1 MANDIDKTSP
11 HYKGEFGSIYEVNQ
25 KFPNGGVAG
34 DYVEID
40 GWAHYW
46 NADRGTWCVNAQRDS
61 YWDELITGIIE
72 KFKLIKGATYMG
84 VAGLDTVPQAFTGA
98 KMYYF
103 ATIAGTYKNFGG
115 LVVPQGI
122 NVLYSENGSSWACS
136 SLLEVTQEV
145 GESEWKVVSQ
155 KVVNDALTK
164 KANKADMD
172 IELGKKFDKTSVTQ
186 DSGDSEELVM
196 SQKAVSDKLSDL
208 SKAAMYN
215 NLKRLR
221 RIPILNEEKCKNGG
235 RYVEIEN
242 LILDLEIIS
251 NSRRNFAPVSFSLS
265 GGNNIS
271 ITFFEVDTDG
281 HYLPT
286 LKSFMINFKTKERTL
301 LYVLDKEV
309 SIDGYTAKVSIAID
323 SSAMTVDFDAYSPSF
338 VSDSVH
344 GEHWGL
350 ISILRMLQNTDTDV
364 ATLQDRVDKLYL
376 YGNSLFQ
383 NLAETNQFLVTN
395 GAQSSSDKYTG
406 YITKYIPVKQGE
418 KYRCFG
424 DFNYTNFGGN
434 VWGYSDTSGNGP
446 VDLGH
451 CMNGTGVTIEIPNNV
466 NYIRMCSTKI
476 AGQVPYIVPY
486 PSMESYFGESIE
498 GLNGSIEG
506 LNGSII
512 PVSKPELVFGLESVS
527 SQSHV
532 TNVTTNS
539 FVYDLESRAGNF
551 WLDIK
556 IGSLASLTALK
567 DYNKCILLVTFDLEQ
582 LAGEDVMDHINIW
595 RAGQSGY
602 VEGKNVSMRS
612 IQAGFAYYEAKL
624 SSLVYPE
631 GLHIWIEALGGTKWR
646 ISNFKI
652 TVAPSYDIIKGGS
665 VNTALA
671 DVNTALA
678 DVNDTKQS
686 RISLFDMEKCA
697 SNTRILQILDFLLD
711 LELHWDDGQDDEV
724 YALVSIIGGG
734 ESKAVKF
741 YAVDENG
748 KYLNTLHGFTLN
760 FGKVTGVKY
769 LLDQKITTNSGKTG
783 TCSIVVDWDKWT
795 FTQDAMNPC
804 YHSNSI
810 YSEHTGPIMYLRQLA
825 GLGNQLAGLGNQLAG
840 LGVQNVG
847 NGEKVIYLTTAN
859 NTGSAVSNVT
869 SNSFEISSDSTGYVW
884 SYTAP
889 PFTPSGNNYIHV
901 KCKLND
907 LTPNLEG
914 SSDVVTMWLSD
925 GRSTYNA
932 DGCVSVGS
940 FSTEI
945 DYKFD
950 PAYYTVYK
958 KWTKFSVW
966 LSISA
971 GSSGGTKRWRVTD
984 FEVYEVSEVVNGLSG
999 NNAKELFED
1008 VASKLSDINSEIA
1021 GLGEA
1026 DTELISPSGNKF
1038 ELSVQDDGTLKALP
1052 IIPNKGAFFGNSLLA
1067 GSGYGM
1073 AASDDQHDYYYLIN
1087 SYIKSLNG
1095 SYTYNKY
1102 SSYEFEGISS
1112 EDAIENAVNAVVN
1125 NLTGDET
1132 LVSIQLGDNVNTTEK
1147 NAVFPA
1153 SSLALCKAVRAKC
1166 PNARIVWMGMW
1177 YSSDSRYQAIQNACK
1192 QTGCKFISYNGLRDS
1207 DASSKI
1213 GNIQKKSSAKRTISD
1228 VINVVENSLSGSTKN
1243 ITVTFTVSGSSY
1255 TSTLDV
1261 SDYSLNSGTMT
1272 YTSEYDIIT
1281 SGGVAS
1287 HPGDE
1292 GFRRISNRFLYEMKL
1307 TDDKE
1312 YYKKQ

>member
-1 MANDIDKTSP
+1 MGKIKKILENELVGGTQNTDVYPVTSVKAVYDENNERLD
-11 HYKGEFGSIYEVNQ
+11 HILNRRGVVNISTNYNADHTAEVLTLSQAIAKVPSSDRVLGFQGN
-25 KFPNGGVAG
+25 
-34 DYVEID
+34 ILTSD
-40 GWAHYW
+40 GWATYKFT
-46 NADRGTWCVNAQRDS
+46 GTDITQWGNTS
-61 YWDELITGIIE
+61 YWALVADSVTMAQEGGLSKE
-72 KFKLIKGATYMG
+72 KAISQRA
-84 VAGLDTVPQAFTGA
+84 
-98 KMYYF
+98 
-103 ATIAGTYKNFGG
+103 ATI
-115 LVVPQGI
+115 
-122 NVLYSENGSSWACS
+122 
-136 SLLEVTQEV
+136 
-145 GESEWKVVSQ
+145 ES
-155 KVVNDALTK
+155 
-164 KANKADMD
+164 
-172 IELGKKFDKTSVTQ
+172 
-186 DSGDSEELVM
+186 
-196 SQKAVSDKLSDL
+196 
-208 SKAAMYN
+208 
-215 NLKRLR
+215 LKRLR
-221 RIPILNEEKCKNGG
+221 RITILDEEKCKGG
-235 RYVEIEN
+235 SRYADIEN

-251 NSRRNFAPVSFSLS
+251 SSGRNFAPVSFYLS
-265 GGNNIS
+265 GSNNIS
-271 ITFFEVDTDG
+271 ITFYEVDTDG
-281 HYLPT
+281 NYLPT
-286 LKSFMINFKTKERTL
+286 FKSFSINFNTKERTL

-323 SSAMTVDFDAYSPSF
+323 SSAMTVDFDAYKPSF

-383 NLAETNQFLVTN
+383 NLTETNKFLITN
-395 GAQSSSDKYTG
+395 GVQSSSAGYTG
-406 YITKYIPVKQGE
+406 YITGYIPVKQGE

-424 DFNYTNFGGN
+424 DFNYTNWGGN

-486 PSMESYFGESIE
+486 PSVEGYFGESIE

-512 PVSKPELVFGLESVS
+512 PVSKPELVFGLKSVS
-527 SQSHV
+527 SQPNV
-532 TNVTTNS
+532 TNVTGNS
-539 FVYDLESRAGNF
+539 FVYDLEGKTGNH
-551 WLDIK
+551 WLDIN
-556 IGSLASLTALK
+556 IGSSSSLTALK

-582 LAGEDVMDHINIW
+582 LAGENVSDHVNIW

-602 VEGKNVSMRS
+602 VGGKSTIIERV
-612 IQAGFAYYEAKL
+612 QAGFAYYEAKL
-624 SSLVYPE
+624 SSLVYSE
-631 GLHIWIEALGGTKWR
+631 GLHIWIEASGGTKWR

-678 DVNDTKQS
+678 DVNNTKQS

-697 SNTRILQILDFLLD
+697 SNSRISQILDFLLD

-724 YALVSIIGGG
+724 YALVSISGGG
-734 ESKAVKF
+734 ESKSVTF

-748 KYLNTLHGFTLN
+748 KYLNTFHAFSMD

-769 LLDQKITTNSGKTG
+769 LLDQKITSNSGKTG
-783 TCSIVVDWDKWT
+783 TCSIVVNWDKWT
-795 FTQDAMNPC
+795 FTKDAMNPC

-810 YSEHTGPIMYLRQLA
+810 YSEHAGPIMYLR
-825 GLGNQLAGLGNQLAG
+825 QLAGLGNQLAG

-859 NTGSAVSNVT
+859 NTGSVVSNVT
-869 SNSFEISSDSTGYVW
+869 SNSFEISTTNTGSSW
-884 SYTAP
+884 SHTTP
-889 PFTPSGNNYIHV
+889 PFTPSGNNYVHV
-901 KCKLND
+901 KCKLED
-907 LTPNLEG
+907 LTPDLET
-914 SSDVVTMWLSD
+914 SNVVTMWLSD
-925 GRSTYNA
+925 GRSTYNK
-932 DGCVSVGS
+932 DGCVSVGT

-958 KWTKFSVW
+958 NWTKFGVW
-966 LSISA
+966 LAITA

-984 FEVYEVSEVVNGLSG
+984 FEVYEVLESVNGLSG

-1008 VASKLSDINSEIA
+1008 VASRLSDINSEIE
-1021 GLGEA
+1021 GLGEV

-1073 AASDDQHDYYYLIN
+1073 AASDDRHDYFYLIN

-1095 SYTYNKY
+1095 SYVYNKY
-1102 SSYEFEGISS
+1102 SSTGFEGITSK
-1112 EDAIENAVNAVVN
+1112 DAIESAVNAVVN

-1132 LVSIQLGDNVNTTEK
+1132 LVSIQLGDNVNTAEK

-1166 PNARIVWMGMW
+1166 PNARVVWMGMW
-1177 YSSDSRYQAIQNACK
+1177 YSSDSKYQAIQNACK
-1192 QTGCKFISYNGLRDS
+1192 QTGCKFISYEGLKGS
-1207 DASSKI
+1207 DANSKI
-1213 GNIQKKSSAKRTISD
+1213 GNIQKKSSAQRTISD
-1228 VINVVENSLSGSTKN
+1228 VTNVVENSSSGSTKN

-1261 SDYSLNSGTMT
+1261 SSYSLSGGTLT

-1281 SGGVAS
+1281 AGGVAS

-1307 TDDKE
+1307 TDDQE
-1312 YYKKQ
+1312 YYKKSE

>member
-1 MANDIDKTSP
+1 MSDNNINLTAPIHAATKLG
-11 HYKGEFGSIYEVNQ
+11 KAVAAREVFMDGDTQNIQ
-25 KFPNGGVAG
+25 K
-34 DYVEID
+34 EI
-40 GWAHYW
+40 
-46 NADRGTWCVNAQRDS
+46 
-61 YWDELITGIIE
+61 EGINSRHNTLSE
-72 KFKLIKGATYMG
+72 KHKSLS
-84 VAGLDTVPQAFTGA
+84 DTV
-98 KMYYF
+98 
-103 ATIAGTYKNFGG
+103 
-115 LVVPQGI
+115 QGI
-122 NVLYSENGSSWACS
+122 SATGKANTATEVTYNNTNSGIVAENIQDAVDKLAAKDATKAEKSDVQSSISELKAKNTSQDAEIAKKFNSENII
-136 SLLEVTQEV
+136 QE
-145 GESEWKVVSQ
+145 
-155 KVVNDALTK
+155 
-164 KANKADMD
+164 
-172 IELGKKFDKTSVTQ
+172 
-186 DSGDSEELVM
+186 SGDAEDKVM

-208 SKAAMYN
+208 ALAAMYN
-215 NLKRLR
+215 DLKRLR

-271 ITFFEVDTDG
+271 ITFYEVDTDG

-338 VSDSVH
+338 VSDTVH

-383 NLAETNQFLVTN
+383 DLAETNQFLVTN
-395 GAQSSSDKYTG
+395 GAQNSSDKYTG

-539 FVYDLESRAGNF
+539 FVYDLENRANNF

-582 LAGEDVMDHINIW
+582 LAGEDVIDHINIW

-602 VEGKNVSMRS
+602 VEGKNVSIGS

-652 TVAPSYDIIKGGS
+652 TVAPSFDIIKGS
-665 VNTALA
+665 SVNTALADVNTALADVNTALA

-734 ESKAVKF
+734 ESKIIKF

-769 LLDQKITTNSGKTG
+769 LLDQKIATNSGKTG

-795 FTQDAMNPC
+795 FTQEAMNPC

-810 YSEHTGPIMYLRQLA
+810 YSEHAGPIMYLRQLA

-859 NTGSAVSNVT
+859 NTGSVVSNVT
-869 SNSFEISSDSTGYVW
+869 SNSFEISSDSTEFLW
-884 SYTAP
+884 SYTTP

-932 DGCVSVGS
+932 DGCVFVGK

-950 PAYYTVYK
+950 PTYYTVYK
-958 KWTKFSVW
+958 NWTKFSIW

-1021 GLGEA
+1021 GLGGA

-1052 IIPNKGAFFGNSLLA
+1052 IIPSKGAFFGNSLLV

-1073 AASDDQHDYYYLIN
+1073 AASDEHHDYYYLIN
-1087 SYIKSLNG
+1087 SYIKSQNS
-1095 SYTYNKY
+1095 SYVYNKY
-1102 SSYEFEGISS
+1102 ASTNFEGITSN
-1112 EDAIENAVNAVVN
+1112 DAIDDAVNAVVN
-1125 NLTGDET
+1125 NLIGDET
-1132 LVSIQLGDNVNTTEK
+1132 LVSIQLGDNVNTVEK

-1153 SSLALCKAVRAKC
+1153 SSLALCKALRAKC

-1192 QTGCKFISYNGLRDS
+1192 QTGCKFISYEGLRDS

-1213 GNIQKKSSAKRTISD
+1213 GNIQKKSSDKRTISD
-1228 VINVVENSLSGSTKN
+1228 VINVVENSSLGSTKN

>member
-1 MANDIDKTSP
+1 MATIDEIKQQAEAVKNATQV
-11 HYKGEFGSIYEVNQ
+11 GENTAMRV
-25 KFPNGGVAG
+25 GGA
-34 DYVEID
+34 
-40 GWAHYW
+40 
-46 NADRGTWCVNAQRDS
+46 
-61 YWDELITGIIE
+61 L
-72 KFKLIKGATYMG
+72 
-84 VAGLDTVPQAFTGA
+84 AGLADIA
-98 KMYYF
+98 KQQDVEL
-103 ATIAGTYKNFGG
+103 G
-115 LVVPQGI
+115 
-122 NVLYSENGSSWACS
+122 
-136 SLLEVTQEV
+136 
-145 GESEWKVVSQ
+145 
-155 KVVNDALTK
+155 K

-172 IELGKKFDKTSVTQ
+172 TELGNKFDKTSVAH

-215 NLKRLR
+215 DLKRLR

-350 ISILRMLQNTDTDV
+350 ISILRMFQNTDTDV
-364 ATLQDRVDKLYL
+364 ATLQD
-376 YGNSLFQ
+376 
-383 NLAETNQFLVTN
+383 
-395 GAQSSSDKYTG
+395 
-406 YITKYIPVKQGE
+406 
-418 KYRCFG
+418 
-424 DFNYTNFGGN
+424 
-434 VWGYSDTSGNGP
+434 
-446 VDLGH
+446 
-451 CMNGTGVTIEIPNNV
+451 
-466 NYIRMCSTKI
+466 
-476 AGQVPYIVPY
+476 
-486 PSMESYFGESIE
+486 
-498 GLNGSIEG
+498 SIEG

-582 LAGEDVMDHINIW
+582 LVGEDVMDHINIW

-859 NTGSAVSNVT
+859 NTGSVVSNVT
-869 SNSFEISSDSTGYVW
+869 SNSFEISNDSTGYVW